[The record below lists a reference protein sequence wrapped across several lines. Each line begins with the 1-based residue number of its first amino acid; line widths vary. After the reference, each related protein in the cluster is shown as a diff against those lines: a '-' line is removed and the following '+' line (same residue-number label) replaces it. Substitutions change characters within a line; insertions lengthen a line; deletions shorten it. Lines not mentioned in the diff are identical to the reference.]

1 MDPVNIIVG
10 INILATF
17 GANLSGA
24 KLGLKSSLI
33 VAKEKPKTYLQKLP
47 LILSAMTLLG
57 LILGIFQIGTME
69 YKNEFENTRVY
80 GLAVYILFSW
90 FQIWAYKTLGNNY
103 SQEILIFK
111 EHRLITN
118 GPFRFIRHP
127 QYVSQIFM
135 DFGGGIATL
144 SYLVIILALIEIPF
158 VIMRA
163 SIEEKLLAKNFKE
176 SFSDYKKRSG
186 FMIPFIG

>member
-1 MDPVNIIVG
+1 MDPINIIVG
-10 INILATF
+10 FNILATF

-69 YKNEFENTRVY
+69 YKNEFENTRIY
-80 GLAVYILFSW
+80 GLIVYILFSW
-90 FQIWAYKTLGNNY
+90 IQIWAYKTLGDNY
-103 SQEILIFK
+103 SQEIIIFK
-111 EHRLITN
+111 EHKLITK

-127 QYVSQIFM
+127 QYISQIFM
-135 DFGGGIATL
+135 DLGGGIATL
-144 SYLVIILALIEIPF
+144 SYVVIILTLIEIPF

-163 SIEEKLLAKNFKE
+163 LLEEKLLNKNFKE